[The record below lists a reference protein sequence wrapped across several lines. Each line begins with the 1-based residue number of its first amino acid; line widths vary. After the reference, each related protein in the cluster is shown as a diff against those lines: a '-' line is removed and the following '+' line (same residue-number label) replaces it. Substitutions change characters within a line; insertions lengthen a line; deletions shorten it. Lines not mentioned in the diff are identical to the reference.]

1 MKQVKGT
8 VNRVELI
15 GWLGNA
21 PEQRT
26 LPSGVVVCS
35 FNVATKR
42 LGGRNDAGERTFET
56 EWTLVEAWDRLAER
70 CGRALHKGSRVRVSG
85 SLHTR
90 SWEDR
95 ETGQRH
101 YKTVVRAE
109 DVMYL
114 DARPE
119 AQDDEADAVE
129 EAVEELPF

>member
-1 MKQVKGT
+1 M
-8 VNRVELI
+8 
-15 GWLGNA
+15 
-21 PEQRT
+21 
-26 LPSGVVVCS
+26 
-35 FNVATKR
+35 
-42 LGGRNDAGERTFET
+42 
-56 EWTLVEAWDRLAER
+56 
-70 CGRALHKGSRVRVSG
+70 RVSG

-129 EAVEELPF
+129 EVVEELPF